1 MKLFEGDCLEVLKD
15 FSDNSVDCIIADL
28 PYGRLTSVLK
38 WDIPIDLEKMWEELW
53 RVSKHNSPIFLFA
66 DFKFA
71 VHLVHSQPKYFRYE
85 IVWVKNKSTT
95 PLLARKRFGMST
107 EYILVFYKKLP
118 PYYYLDHHKLIK
130 KKTSKKKHR
139 MCMGLKKKIQMKC
152 NYEPS
157 LPLNVVEQ
165 KGVMTRPYKETG
177 GTYEPK
183 LPLNVIDLETAGKKN
198 IIEKSLA
205 ELKYVRIKDPRGP
218 QSKIKYVP
226 KLPVNVIDEGVSV
239 QAKTHKNYCKSKN
252 RIDWNPKLPVN
263 VVEEEIEN
271 EIVQAEQIQA
281 EQIDKHSIFKT
292 SDCVGGSIYDGMPRL
307 AKGRM
312 YDPLLPLNVIKSP
325 SVCRNKII
333 RNITEKP
340 QLVLERIIKY
350 YSKKGDVVLDF
361 CMGSGSCG
369 IACLNLERQFIGIEK
384 HPLHFQKAKKRLEEH
399 IAKIRIEEINT

>member
-139 MCMGLKKKIQMKC
+139 MCMGLKKKIQTKC
-152 NYEPS
+152 NYDPS

-165 KGVMTRPYKETG
+165 KGVMPRPYKETG
-177 GTYEPK
+177 GTYDPR

-226 KLPVNVIDEGVSV
+226 KLPVNVVE
-239 QAKTHKNYCKSKN
+239 
-252 RIDWNPKLPVN
+252 
-263 VVEEEIEN
+263 EEEIEN
-271 EIVQAEQIQA
+271 EIENEIV
-281 EQIDKHSIFKT
+281 DKHSIFKT

-312 YDPLLPLNVIKSP
+312 YDPLLPLNVIKSA

-384 HPLHFQKAKKRLEEH
+384 HPVHFQKAKKRLEEH

>member
-15 FSDNSVDCIIADL
+15 ISDNSVDCIIADL
-28 PYGRLTSVLK
+28 PYGRLSSVLK
-38 WDIPIDLEKMWEELW
+38 WDIPIDLEKMWKELW

-71 VHLVHSQPKYFRYE
+71 MHLMYSQPKYFRYE

-107 EYILVFYKKLP
+107 EYVLVFYKKLP
-118 PYYYLDHHKLIK
+118 PYYYLDHHQLINK
-130 KKTSKKKHR
+130 KKCKKKHR
-139 MCMGLKKKIQMKC
+139 MCMGLKKKIQVKC

-165 KGVMTRPYKETG
+165 KGVMPRPYKETG
-177 GTYEPK
+177 GTYDPK
-183 LPLNVIDLETAGKKN
+183 LPLNVIELETAGKKY
-198 IIEKSLA
+198 EKSLA

-226 KLPVNVIDEGVSV
+226 KLPLNI
-239 QAKTHKNYCKSKN
+239 
-252 RIDWNPKLPVN
+252 
-263 VVEEEIEN
+263 VEEEIEN
-271 EIVQAEQIQA
+271 EIVQA

-292 SDCVGGSIYDGMPRL
+292 SDCVGGSMYDGMPRL

-312 YDPLLPLNVIKSP
+312 YEPLLPLNVIKSP
-325 SVCRNKII
+325 SVCRNKVI

-340 QLVLERIIKY
+340 QIVLERLIKY
-350 YSKKGDVVLDF
+350 YSKEGDVVLDF

-369 IACLNLERQFIGIEK
+369 IACLNLGRQFIGIEK
-384 HPLHFQKAKKRLEEH
+384 HPVHFQKAKKRLEEH
-399 IAKIRIEEINT
+399 KLSLTI

>member
-1 MKLFEGDCLEVLKD
+1 M
-15 FSDNSVDCIIADL
+15 
-28 PYGRLTSVLK
+28 
-38 WDIPIDLEKMWEELW
+38 
-53 RVSKHNSPIFLFA
+53 
-66 DFKFA
+66 
-71 VHLVHSQPKYFRYE
+71 
-85 IVWVKNKSTT
+85 
-95 PLLARKRFGMST
+95 
-107 EYILVFYKKLP
+107 
-118 PYYYLDHHKLIK
+118 
-130 KKTSKKKHR
+130 
-139 MCMGLKKKIQMKC
+139 
-152 NYEPS
+152 
-157 LPLNVVEQ
+157 
-165 KGVMTRPYKETG
+165 
-177 GTYEPK
+177 
-183 LPLNVIDLETAGKKN
+183 
-198 IIEKSLA
+198 
-205 ELKYVRIKDPRGP
+205 
-218 QSKIKYVP
+218 
-226 KLPVNVIDEGVSV
+226 
-239 QAKTHKNYCKSKN
+239 
-252 RIDWNPKLPVN
+252 N

-271 EIVQAEQIQA
+271 EIVQA

>member
-198 IIEKSLA
+198 IIE
-205 ELKYVRIKDPRGP
+205 
-218 QSKIKYVP
+218 
-226 KLPVNVIDEGVSV
+226 
-239 QAKTHKNYCKSKN
+239 
-252 RIDWNPKLPVN
+252 
-263 VVEEEIEN
+263 N
-271 EIVQAEQIQA
+271 EIVQA

-312 YDPLLPLNVIKSP
+312 YNPLLPLNVIKSP